1 MLRYSKSIRSRT
13 QSLYRDAMRRFN
25 KSVRCHQSSGRE
37 PGHNE
42 GCVAVD
48 DFKATEK
55 GQLSVT
61 KGQRL
66 EVVEYCGDAPEWV
79 LVSITWENGEQR
91 RGLVPCSVIS
101 SVEPIGWFDF
111 RNSLINFGYT
121 GFGAFGTTYLGG

>member
-13 QSLYRDAMRRFN
+13 QSLYRDAKRRFN
-25 KSVRCHQSSGRE
+25 KSVRCRQSGSRE

-42 GCVAVD
+42 GCIAVG

-66 EVVEYCGDAPEWV
+66 EVVEYCADAPEWV
-79 LVSITWENGEQR
+79 LVSITWENGEQQ

-101 SVEPIGWFDF
+101 SIEP
-111 RNSLINFGYT
+111 T
-121 GFGAFGTTYLGG
+121 G